1 MRLSL
6 NDSLQWAGTAC
17 LLTMYVLM
25 SFFPHLHPW
34 NIVAGICGGACYLA
48 WCIRVQNKPQM
59 IVNGVAL
66 AIGAAGLFKAW
77 V

>member
-1 MRLSL
+1 MRLSF
-6 NDSLQWAGTAC
+6 NDGLQWAGTAC

-25 SFFPHLHPW
+25 SFYPHLHPW

-48 WCIRVQNKPQM
+48 WTIRVANKPQM

-66 AIGAAGLFKAW
+66 AIGAAGLFRAW
-77 V
+77 A